1 MTTRRTVVLL
11 PIGYGLWPIGH
22 WLLPILAGVWLA
34 AAGVMPA
41 GARDLEEE
49 FHHTYALAADG
60 RVSLENIN
68 GGVHVTTWSRNEV
81 KVDAIKRAS
90 SEDRLEA
97 IEIKIDADPNALR
110 IKTKYHQHFNN
121 NPGGVEYTLTVPR
134 RARLDKID
142 LVNGGFEG
150 EDVEGEVNAS
160 SVNGRI
166 RVRGLSGGARLSVVN
181 GHLEATF
188 DRLDESKTVSLESV
202 NGSIDLALP
211 SDASATLDAST
222 VSGSIH
228 NDFGLPV
235 NGHFVGHQLHG
246 TLGDGRA
253 QVKLSDVNGSIRIR
267 QAREVSN

>member
-1 MTTRRTVVLL
+1 MSKQRTM
-11 PIGYGLWPIGH
+11 GYRPA
-22 WLLPILAGVWLA
+22 LALAVGAWLA
-34 AAGVMPA
+34 AASVVPA
-41 GARDLEEE
+41 YAGDLEEE

-68 GGVHVTTWSRNEV
+68 GDVRITAWSRNEV

-97 IEIKIDADPNALR
+97 IEIKIDSDPSELR
-110 IKTKYHQHFNN
+110 IKTKYQHHFNN

-134 RARLDKID
+134 GARLDKID
-142 LVNGGFEG
+142 LVNGGLEA
-150 EDVEGEVNAS
+150 EDLEGEVNAS

-166 RVRGLSGGARLSVVN
+166 QVRGLSGGARLSVVN

-188 DRLDESKTVSLESV
+188 DRLDESRTISLQSV

-211 SDASATLDAST
+211 SDAGATLDAST

-235 NGHFVGHQLHG
+235 DGHFVGHQLHG

-253 QVKLSDVNGSIRIR
+253 QVKLSDVNGSIRIHR
-267 QAREVSN
+267 AREVSN

>member
-1 MTTRRTVVLL
+1 MSKRRAMTRRSKLL
-11 PIGYGLWPIGH
+11 
-22 WLLPILAGVWLA
+22 LAVGAWLA
-34 AAGVMPA
+34 AASVMPA
-41 GARDLEEE
+41 CAGDLEEE

-68 GGVHVTTWSRNEV
+68 GDVHVTTWSRNEV
-81 KVDAIKRAS
+81 QVDAIKRAS

-97 IEIKIDADPNALR
+97 IEIKIDSEPNALR
-110 IKTKYHQHFNN
+110 IKTKYHHHFNN

-134 RARLDKID
+134 GARLDKID
-142 LVNGGFEG
+142 LVNGGLEVEG
-150 EDVEGEVNAS
+150 LEGEVNAS

-166 RVRGLSGGARLSVVN
+166 RVRGVSGGARLSVVN
-181 GHLEATF
+181 GRLEAMF
-188 DRLDESKTVSLESV
+188 DRLDESRTISLESV

-211 SDASATLDAST
+211 SDASATVDAST

-235 NGHFVGHQLHG
+235 SGQFVGHRLHG

-253 QVKLSDVNGSIRIR
+253 QVRLSDVNGSIQIR
-267 QAREVSN
+267 RARDVSN

>member
-1 MTTRRTVVLL
+1 MSKRRTMARGSVLL
-11 PIGYGLWPIGH
+11 LVVGAC
-22 WLLPILAGVWLA
+22 LAGRGA
-34 AAGVMPA
+34 MPA
-41 GARDLEEE
+41 HAGDLQEE

-68 GGVHVTTWSRNEV
+68 GDVHVASWTRNEV

-97 IEIKIDADPNALR
+97 IEIKIDSDPNALR
-110 IKTKYHQHFNN
+110 IKTKYHHHFNN
-121 NPGGVEYTLTVPR
+121 NPGGVDYTLTVPR
-134 RARLDKID
+134 AAHLDKID
-142 LVNGGFEG
+142 LVNGALDA
-150 EDVEGEVNAS
+150 EDLEGEVNAS

-166 RVRGLSGGARLSVVN
+166 KVRGLSGGARLSVVN

-188 DRLDESKTVSLESV
+188 DRLDESRTISLESV

-235 NGHFVGHQLHG
+235 SGHFVGHQLHG

-253 QVKLSDVNGSIRIR
+253 QVKLSDVNGSIKIR
-267 QAREVSN
+267 RAREVSN

>member
-1 MTTRRTVVLL
+1 MSKRRTVVLS
-11 PIGYGLWPIGH
+11 PMGYWPLPIGH
-22 WLLPILAGVWLA
+22 WLLPIVAGAWLA
-34 AAGVMPA
+34 AASAMPA
-41 GARDLEEE
+41 CARDLEEE

-68 GGVHVTTWSRNEV
+68 GDVHVTTWSRNEV
-81 KVDAIKRAS
+81 KVDAIKRAP

-97 IEIKIDADPNALR
+97 IEIKIDSDPNALR
-110 IKTKYHQHFNN
+110 IKTNYHHHFND

-142 LVNGGFEG
+142 LVNGGLEAEG
-150 EDVEGEVNAS
+150 VEGEVNAS

-181 GHLEATF
+181 GHLEATY
-188 DRLDESKTVSLESV
+188 DRLDESKTISLQSV

-235 NGHFVGHQLHG
+235 SGHFVGRQLHG

-253 QVKLSDVNGSIRIR
+253 QVKLNDVNGSIRIR
-267 QAREVSN
+267 RAREVSN